1 MCAYESEP
9 QCVWYFAEPDLWFLQ
24 LISFLSVWVLYW
36 PCVFFFFYIYVLI
49 CVCLWL
55 LSAQCAFYFLWAWQ
69 GSTLCL
75 LLVALLVCL
84 LKTDLLCN
92 QTSAE
97 APSWRYECVRPQG
110 QFYPLWLKAWAIHRH
125 VCECVRACIWVSLL
139 CIYCMC
145 FTEFLEISHPTRNNF
160 SWLKEYYTV
169 SVCMFVC
176 MCAFEEACACAF
188 KQLLCCKQFLKHGSV
203 CLLPALLSCFGS
215 KMDRFNAA
223 HASTQ
228 KHQASNMKTQETC
241 KHIHTY

>member
-1 MCAYESEP
+1 MSLNLNVSDIL
-9 QCVWYFAEPDLWFLQ
+9 QSQISGSLQ

-36 PCVFFFFYIYVLI
+36 PCVFFFFFTYMCSFVYV
-49 CVCLWL
+49 CDYFL
-55 LSAQCAFYFLWAWQ
+55 LSVHFISCEHDRGA
-69 GSTLCL
+69 LCL

-97 APSWRYECVRPQG
+97 APSWRYERVRPRG

-169 SVCMFVC
+169 SVCVFVC

-223 HASTQ
+223 HARTQ